1 MLLSI
6 ETATN
11 VCSVAFRNR
20 EGKQFEM
27 RTNKRGSHSEQLFIF
42 IEELMEEHAFKVSEL
57 EGVLVSKGPGSY
69 TGLRISASAVKGL
82 LFQTQVPLYAVD
94 TLASYAMQAAT
105 AREAVGETI
114 HSVIDARR
122 QHLYHQIF
130 RWEQGALR
138 TNDQTEV
145 RPIDNVEKMIEAGDT
160 VVGTGLKRL
169 DADVRDKATLLDS
182 HAITARSL
190 IDIFEAEA
198 GNFFEQVDPES
209 YDPSYY
215 TSNQVT

>member
-11 VCSVAFRNR
+11 VCSVAFLNR
-20 EGKQFEM
+20 EGKQIEK
-27 RTNKRGSHSEQLFIF
+27 RTNKRGSHSEQLFLF
-42 IEELMEEHAFKVSEL
+42 IEELMEEYTFKISEL

-105 AREAVGETI
+105 EREAVGTI

-122 QHLYHQIF
+122 QHLYHQKF
-130 RWEQGALR
+130 QWEQGELR

-145 RPIDNVEKMIEAGDT
+145 RPIENVEKMIKAGDI

-169 DADVRDKATLLDS
+169 DADIRDKAAFLDS

-190 IDIFEAEA
+190 IDLYEAEA
-198 GNFFEQVDPES
+198 GNFFKQVDPES
-209 YDPSYY
+209 FDPSYY
-215 TSNQVT
+215 TSGQVT

>member
-11 VCSVAFRNR
+11 VCSVAFRDR
-20 EGKQFEM
+20 EGKQIEK
-27 RTNKRGSHSEQLFIF
+27 RTNKRGSHSEQLFLF
-42 IEELMEEHAFKVSEL
+42 IEELMEEQAFKISEL
-57 EGVLVSKGPGSY
+57 DAVLVSKGPGSY

-105 AREAVGETI
+105 ERETIRTI

-122 QHLYHQIF
+122 QHLYHQKF
-130 RWEQGALR
+130 QWRQGELR

-145 RPIDNVEKMIEAGDT
+145 RPIDDIEKMIEAGDI

-169 DADVRDKATLLDS
+169 DVEVRDMVTLLDS
-182 HAITARSL
+182 RAITARSL
-190 IDIFEAEA
+190 IDLYEAEA
-198 GNFFEQVDPES
+198 ENFFKQVDPES
-209 YDPSYY
+209 FDPSYY
-215 TSNQVT
+215 TSSQVT

>member
-11 VCSVAFRNR
+11 VCSVAFRDR
-20 EGKQFEM
+20 EGKQIEK
-27 RTNKRGSHSEQLFIF
+27 RTNKRGSHSELLFLF
-42 IEELMEEHAFKVSEL
+42 IEELMEEHGLKIPEL

-105 AREAVGETI
+105 EREVVGTI

-122 QHLYHQIF
+122 QHLYHQKF
-130 RWEQGALR
+130 QWEQGALR
-138 TNDQTEV
+138 TYDQTEV
-145 RPIDNVEKMIEAGDT
+145 RPIDNVEKMIEAGDI

-169 DADVRDKATLLDS
+169 DAEVRDKATLLDS

-190 IDIFEAEA
+190 IDLYEAEA
-198 GNFFEQVDPES
+198 ENFFKQVDPES
-209 YDPSYY
+209 FDPSYY
-215 TSNQVT
+215 TSSQVQ

>member
-20 EGKQFEM
+20 EGKQIEK
-27 RTNKRGSHSEQLFIF
+27 RTNKRGSHSEQLFLF
-42 IEELMEEHAFKVSEL
+42 VEELMEEHAFKISQL
-57 EGVLVSKGPGSY
+57 DGVLVSKGPGSY

-82 LFQTQVPLYAVD
+82 LFQAGVPLYAVD

-105 AREAVGETI
+105 EREEVGTI

-122 QHLYHQIF
+122 QHLYHQKF
-130 RWEQGALR
+130 QWEQGALR

-145 RPIDNVEKMIEAGDT
+145 RPIEDIETMIESGDT
-160 VVGTGLKRL
+160 VMGTGLKRL
-169 DADVRDKATLLDS
+169 DTEIRDKAVLLDS

-190 IDIFEAEA
+190 IDLFEAEA

-209 YDPSYY
+209 FDPSYY
-215 TSNQVT
+215 TSSQVT

>member
-20 EGKQFEM
+20 EGEQFEK
-27 RTNKRGSHSEQLFIF
+27 RTNKRGSHSEQLFLF
-42 IEELMEEHAFKVSEL
+42 IEELMEEHGFKIPEL
-57 EGVLVSKGPGSY
+57 DGVLVSKGPGSY

-94 TLASYAMQAAT
+94 TLASYAMQAAME
-105 AREAVGETI
+105 REAVGTI

-122 QHLYHQIF
+122 QHLYHQKF
-130 RWEQGALR
+130 QWEQGKLC

-145 RPIDNVEKMIEAGDT
+145 RSIDNVEKMIEAGDT

-169 DADVRDKATLLDS
+169 DAEVRDKATLLDS
-182 HAITARSL
+182 HAITACSL
-190 IDIFEAEA
+190 IDLYETEAE
-198 GNFFEQVDPES
+198 NFIEQVDPES
-209 YDPSYY
+209 FDPSYY
-215 TSNQVT
+215 TSSQVE